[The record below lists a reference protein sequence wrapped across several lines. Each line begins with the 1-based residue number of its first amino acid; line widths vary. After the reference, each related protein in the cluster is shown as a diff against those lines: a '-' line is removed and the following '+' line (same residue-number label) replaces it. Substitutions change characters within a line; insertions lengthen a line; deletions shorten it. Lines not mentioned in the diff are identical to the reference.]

1 MWVQDKISY
10 MPIIG
15 PKPDEN
21 KFETLTL
28 LTPACRFIN
37 MSWTVVASS
46 FHSMSQNLY
55 KMFQN
60 IWKAFCH
67 RKWYLLYKNIANMIS
82 PMKFDVTEYYSSLSL
97 NTAGPTFRWDLWYS
111 QALMVSTSSAWLAHY
126 FSARTL
132 LTACGIPVFHQRFPG
147 TWGLWTPCLKS
158 AIWKSTLAVLN
169 ITWRETEY
177 FRGGMRE
184 HEDGSKHSIL
194 GSVCFGSPQAQTRR
208 APLQLTSS
216 LLCSARKI
224 FFWSINFLPFSC
236 KMSIGKN
243 ILLDFVP

>member
-1 MWVQDKISY
+1 

-55 KMFQN
+55 KMFQ
-60 IWKAFCH
+60 K
-67 RKWYLLYKNIANMIS
+67 YLKRVLSQKMIPFVQKYS
-82 PMKFDVTEYYSSLSL
+82 KYDITKEVTDVTEYCSSISL
-97 NTAGPTFRWDLWYS
+97 NTAGPTSRWALWYS

-147 TWGLWTPCLKS
+147 AWGLWTLCLKS
-158 AIWKSTLAVLN
+158 AMWKSTLAVLN
-169 ITWRETEY
+169 ITWY
-177 FRGGMRE
+177 YLKRGTKTAAPNSWKRLLWIASGADKTRTSAVDLFSALQFSSE
-184 HEDGSKHSIL
+184 ASVLFHSL
-194 GSVCFGSPQAQTRR
+194 AKC
-208 APLQLTSS
+208 PLV
-216 LLCSARKI
+216 
-224 FFWSINFLPFSC
+224 N
-236 KMSIGKN
+236 N
-243 ILLDFVP
+243 ILLDNAP